1 MDVDALKVD
10 RHFCS
15 VRGNCVLVIA
25 IIGPCDSAALADRYG
40 PRTEAECA
48 AAGEGEKGR
57 VKVGEITDADACL

>member
-1 MDVDALKVD
+1 M
-10 RHFCS
+10 
-15 VRGNCVLVIA
+15 LVIA

-57 VKVGEITDADACL
+57 VKVGQITDADACL